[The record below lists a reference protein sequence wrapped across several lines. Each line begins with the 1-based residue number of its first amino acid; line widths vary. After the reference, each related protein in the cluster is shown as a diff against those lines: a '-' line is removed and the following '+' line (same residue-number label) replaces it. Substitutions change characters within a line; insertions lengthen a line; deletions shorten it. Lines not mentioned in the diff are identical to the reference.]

1 VALHEIR
8 ITLHPKEGGDETA
21 MTVVTN
27 PNPCY
32 IRPGDRVEW
41 GCADAPFAIHFEPQS
56 PLLHRRLR
64 APGGQIGDD
73 VRGDIHPGKYR
84 YFVAV
89 AVGNQI
95 YTEDPELIDEN
106 N

>member
-1 VALHEIR
+1 MRSESE
-8 ITLHPKEGGDETA
+8 LHPIAIAVDLTA
-21 MTVVTN
+21 ARVITT

-41 GCADAPFAIHFEPQS
+41 TCEAGYPFAIHFDPQS

-64 APGGQIGDD
+64 APRGTIGDD
-73 VRGDIHPGKYR
+73 VRPDIHPGKYR
-84 YFVAV
+84 YLVAV
-89 AVGNQI
+89 AVGDEI